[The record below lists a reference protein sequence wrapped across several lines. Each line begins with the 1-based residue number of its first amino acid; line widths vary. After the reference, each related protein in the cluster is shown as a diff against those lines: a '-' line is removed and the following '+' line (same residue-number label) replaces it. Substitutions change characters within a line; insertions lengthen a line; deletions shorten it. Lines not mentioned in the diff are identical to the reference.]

1 MPSPVSKCIFCN
13 GSPLTGEHVFAD
25 WIKPYIPMLHIRHE
39 LHKYSE
45 TKKAS
50 IWLPKRERKGHRTG
64 NPYSWTVKCVCGPC
78 NSGWMSNDIQT
89 PAKPF
94 LIPLFEG
101 IPTVLDE
108 DAQRRVSAWIALATI
123 VAEFDKRSEKAMPIS
138 SSEHVPEGGD
148 PNFPYAHTQTT
159 TFIVGKLYAH
169 VFSCPV
175 PDAITKLK
183 NGARTE
189 AVLSQIWPII
199 DQRIDWPKN
208 LVTDRDAANIPT
220 AIFNFFRSI
229 PPPKQIER

>member
-1 MPSPVSKCIFCN
+1 MSYISIAKPRRPVFGFQR
-13 GSPLTGEHVFAD
+13 GSARVTEQVTLIA
-25 WIKPYIPMLHIRHE
+25 
-39 LHKYSE
+39 
-45 TKKAS
+45 
-50 IWLPKRERKGHRTG
+50 
-64 NPYSWTVKCVCGPC
+64 
-78 NSGWMSNDIQT
+78 

-169 VFSCPV
+169 VFNCPV

-183 NGARTE
+183 HGARTE

>member
-1 MPSPVSKCIFCN
+1 
-13 GSPLTGEHVFAD
+13 
-25 WIKPYIPMLHIRHE
+25 
-39 LHKYSE
+39 
-45 TKKAS
+45 
-50 IWLPKRERKGHRTG
+50 
-64 NPYSWTVKCVCGPC
+64 
-78 NSGWMSNDIQT
+78 MSNDIQT

-94 LIPLFEG
+94 LIPLF
-101 IPTVLDE
+101 E

-123 VAEFDKRSEKAMPIS
+123 VAEFDKRSEKASPDKERLYFFKEKLLPLRTWKIWIGAYAGQAQGFYWNATMPIS
-138 SSEHVPEGGD
+138 SPEHVPEGGN